1 MRCVLVGP
9 TYPFRGGI
17 AHYSTLLC
25 QALSQR
31 HQVEFISFRRQYP
44 RWLFPGRTDRDPS
57 QPPPTVRARRIL
69 DPFDPWTWLQVAR
82 RTRELEADLLLLQW
96 WVPFWA
102 PAWWSIARLTRYW
115 ARTRVLFICHNVLP
129 HEQRWQDRRLA
140 RWVLNQGQAFIVHS
154 ERDRQDLVELIPGAS
169 VKRAFLPTYEGLL
182 GMNPRTLLYKPPQ
195 PSEARKRLGLGAEA
209 AVILFF
215 GFVREYKG
223 LRYLIEAMPHI
234 LSRLDAHL
242 LVVGEFWD
250 DPDPYRR
257 KIAELGLEHRTT
269 IVDRYV
275 PDEEAG
281 LYFAAADLVAL
292 PYVDATQSAVVQLAF
307 GLGVPV
313 VTTRVGGLA
322 EVVQDGVTGLLVPA
336 RQSAALAEAVVR
348 FFDEGLGPSLR
359 DNIRA
364 QADRFSWDRL
374 LAIIEELARP

>member
-1 MRCVLVGP
+1 
-9 TYPFRGGI
+9 
-17 AHYSTLLC
+17 
-25 QALSQR
+25 
-31 HQVEFISFRRQYP
+31 
-44 RWLFPGRTDRDPS
+44 
-57 QPPPTVRARRIL
+57 
-69 DPFDPWTWLQVAR
+69 
-82 RTRELEADLLLLQW
+82 
-96 WVPFWA
+96 
-102 PAWWSIARLTRYW
+102 
-115 ARTRVLFICHNVLP
+115 
-129 HEQRWQDRRLA
+129 
-140 RWVLNQGQAFIVHS
+140 
-154 ERDRQDLVELIPGAS
+154 
-169 VKRAFLPTYEGLL
+169 
-182 GMNPRTLLYKPPQ
+182 LLYKPPQ

-359 DNIRA
+359 NNIRA